1 MPSES
6 HETILSE
13 DRRQDATMRKIF
25 DRVDLL
31 YKHMWIITGILFLM
45 VIIAL
50 GIGGY
55 LIKKRS
61 NDNAK
66 RIKELESIVAQI
78 NNSRFENTFNVC
90 IERERKDQGIKDFVL
105 YFVARDENNRL
116 FIKAQK
122 TFPGQIK
129 GSKARCETE
138 ALRKIKPPVKKIDP
152 AKP

>member
-55 LIKKRS
+55 LIRS
-61 NDNAK
+61 GLTIMLRGSRNGVDRCADQQ
-66 RIKELESIVAQI
+66 LSI
-78 NNSRFENTFNVC
+78 
-90 IERERKDQGIKDFVL
+90 
-105 YFVARDENNRL
+105 
-116 FIKAQK
+116 
-122 TFPGQIK
+122 
-129 GSKARCETE
+129 
-138 ALRKIKPPVKKIDP
+138 
-152 AKP
+152 